1 MKTAERALLMAIAVI
16 FIPLT
21 IFSGWMSVRGFSE
34 ETLFLDAPDFTEDKE
49 SRLNGVFGKV
59 SGKLEYDYLNPKEW
73 PEVSDALEWA
83 VIKQKHEAGHWVRNK
98 EFTKEHGQVQ
108 IIKIG
113 EIPVLLSRSAQYFLK
128 MKKAHR
134 MINGLER
141 YEIRWISPAKNEDIA
156 AFGVY
161 QSGAIQEGHFE
172 RLTVVEAGT
181 EAKWVADLA
190 RGGE

>member
-1 MKTAERALLMAIAVI
+1 
-16 FIPLT
+16 
-21 IFSGWMSVRGFSE
+21 
-34 ETLFLDAPDFTEDKE
+34 
-49 SRLNGVFGKV
+49 
-59 SGKLEYDYLNPKEW
+59 
-73 PEVSDALEWA
+73 
-83 VIKQKHEAGHWVRNK
+83 
-98 EFTKEHGQVQ
+98 
-108 IIKIG
+108 
-113 EIPVLLSRSAQYFLK
+113 
-128 MKKAHR
+128 

-190 RGGE
+190 RGGRIKGFILSGVAAVLAFFAGLCAFLATKKSQKAATA